1 MTSCDNLEA
10 TLAESIRQA
19 QIQRGAMTGLGGASS
34 QLPAPLATAIATAA
48 THTGNRSRV
57 PDELVR
63 ALNAPLPPEALKP
76 HPTKEYLS
84 SVKAIYVIE
93 RMNDVFGVGGWTY
106 RTDVIEQGQ
115 PTQVPDKDR
124 AGQTK
129 EKPGMVVVRVVL
141 RVPEFGVRLE
151 QFGGSDNADRGD
163 AFKGA
168 VTDALTKICSYLGI
182 AMDVYKGYGP
192 TKTNPHPK
200 PAPATRAPIVTPP
213 PPIREL
219 RIVPDLPQLPRKPW
233 SNKGECKRAFLKL
246 RDQLGSVVFEEEL
259 GRFSLSTADITTVNF
274 KSGMQ
279 AAEAFQSLILC
290 AERQLGVQ

>member
-48 THTGNRSRV
+48 THTGNGSAPDVYRAINKISKVLSRDGIGKGRKNEQQSYSFRGIDDVMNALSALLAGAELLILPRMKSRV
-57 PDELVR
+57 QVERRTAADK
-63 ALNAPLPPEALKP
+63 PLFYVTVEADFDFV
-76 HPTKEYLS
+76 
-84 SVKAIYVIE
+84 SVV
-93 RMNDVFGVGGWTY
+93 DGSHH
-106 RTDVIEQGQ
+106 
-115 PTQVPDKDR
+115 
-124 AGQTK
+124 
-129 EKPGMVVVRVVL
+129 VVTMYG
-141 RVPEFGVRLE
+141 E
-151 QFGGSDNADRGD
+151 
-163 AFKGA
+163 
-168 VTDALTKICSYLGI
+168 
-182 AMDVYKGYGP
+182 AMDSADKATNKAMSAAYKYACLQVFCIP
-192 TKTNPHPK
+192 TEGMADADATTPEPK
-200 PAPATRAPIVTPP
+200 AAPKVTQPAP
-213 PPIREL
+213 REL
-219 RIVPDLPQLPRKPW
+219 TIVPDQPKKAW

-259 GRFSLSTADITTVNF
+259 GRFSLSTADVTAVNF